1 MFFAYYKNM
10 FRRMSLSGWVL
21 GLFVA
26 GIALKM
32 YFESDAFNL
41 KCIVSDVDGNKY
53 CVRERAKLQLAADL
67 LANTTQKLRKL
78 VAYLGKTFPER
89 ANCKRLVDNF
99 DPQTVKEILPT
110 SEYTAYSENKG
121 EKLAF
126 CTTTTKKG
134 DKLIVS
140 VTADKFVNKGSGRPV
155 FKQNYRMELLSSLE
169 CVDYVCLSN
178 YPSGIEVLKKIKP
191 DFYVKGQD
199 YKNTK
204 QDSTGKINLEK
215 NIVEKNGGKIIFTDV
230 ETFSSSKI
238 INNNLSFNFEQKK
251 FFP

>member
-78 VAYLGKTFPER
+78 VAYLGKTFPQR

-134 DKLIVS
+134 DTLIDPNTLMYVAIHELGHLMTKS
-140 VTADKFVNKGSGRPV
+140 IGHTQEFWQNFKFLL
-155 FKQNYRMELLSSLE
+155 QNA
-169 CVDYVCLSN
+169 V
-178 YPSGIEVLKKIKP
+178 KIKIYNP
-191 DFYVKGQD
+191 VN
-199 YKNTK
+199 YKKKNK
-204 QDSTGKINLEK
+204 NYCGMKI
-215 NIVEKNGGKIIFTDV
+215 TDNPLYD
-230 ETFSSSKI
+230 I
-238 INNNLSFNFEQKK
+238 
-251 FFP
+251 

>member
-78 VAYLGKTFPER
+78 VAYLGKTFPQR

-134 DKLIVS
+134 DKLIDPNTLMYVAIHELAHIATKS
-140 VTADKFVNKGSGRPV
+140 IGHTQEFWQNFKFLL
-155 FKQNYRMELLSSLE
+155 QNAVKIKIYNP
-169 CVDYVCLSN
+169 VDYKKKNKN
-178 YPSGIEVLKKIKP
+178 YCGMKI
-191 DFYVKGQD
+191 
-199 YKNTK
+199 
-204 QDSTGKINLEK
+204 
-215 NIVEKNGGKIIFTDV
+215 TDNPLYD
-230 ETFSSSKI
+230 I
-238 INNNLSFNFEQKK
+238 
-251 FFP
+251 